1 MAPGEP
7 DGFTLTIT
15 RHFSAPPESVFDA
28 LVDPDQI
35 AKWFGPHDF
44 TVPMVDFTPRAG
56 SGYRIELQ
64 PPEGDVFHVS
74 GKVSRADRPTLL
86 GFTFVYDEPSPDD
99 VETHVELSLVDGG
112 GSTQLHL
119 THGAFKTDDRRALHD
134 KGWSDSLDK
143 LARVAA
149 DPVA

>member
-35 AKWFGPHDF
+35 AKWFG
-44 TVPMVDFTPRAG
+44 
-56 SGYRIELQ
+56 
-64 PPEGDVFHVS
+64 
-74 GKVSRADRPTLL
+74 LL
-86 GFTFVYDEPSPDD
+86 AFTFVYDEPSPDD